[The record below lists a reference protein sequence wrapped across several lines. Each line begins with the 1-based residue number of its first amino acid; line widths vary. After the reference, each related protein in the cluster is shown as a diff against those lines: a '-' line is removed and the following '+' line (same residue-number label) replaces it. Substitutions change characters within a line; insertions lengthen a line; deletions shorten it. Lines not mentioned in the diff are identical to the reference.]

1 MGMEM
6 AKTRNLATSVA
17 TVALMISGSC
27 LAQDGQWEFST
38 GSDISS
44 GDYGGDP
51 VDTEITF
58 VPFTASYKSGL
69 WNLQATVPW
78 VQIDGAGTVVGAGDG
93 GVVIGNPRQN
103 PGGGPGGSDDE
114 LMATTES
121 GLGDIWLS
129 ATYAVEAVPSD
140 LFYLDLGAKVKLPT
154 ADEAK
159 NLGTGET
166 DYTLQAD
173 LFKPV
178 GNATPFLTLAYKI
191 KGESSDFELDDVMFV
206 SVGSDFTVSPNTHVG
221 LSLDFQESATSTSDD
236 SLELFGYVSQSLSSN
251 WSFMLYGYSGLED
264 GSPDYGVGFQLS
276 YSP

>member
-1 MGMEM
+1 MEM
-6 AKTRNLATSVA
+6 TKNRNLATSVA
-17 TVALMISGSC
+17 MLVLMISGSC
-27 LAQDGQWEFST
+27 LAQDGQWGFST
-38 GSDISS
+38 GSDFSS
-44 GDYGGDP
+44 GDYGGDL
-51 VDTEITF
+51 VDTDIIF
-58 VPFTASYKSGL
+58 VPFTTSYKSGL

-78 VQIDGAGTVVGAGDG
+78 VQINGAGTVVGAGDG
-93 GVVIGNPRQN
+93 GVVIGNPRRN
-103 PGGGPGGSDDE
+103 SGGAPGGSDDK
-114 LMATTES
+114 LMAATES

-129 ATYAVEAVPSD
+129 ATYAVEVVPSD

-159 NLGTGET
+159 NLGTSET

-191 KGESSDFELDDVMFV
+191 KGESADFELDDVMFV
-206 SVGSDFTVSPNTHVG
+206 SVGSDFSVSPNTHVG
-221 LSLDFQESATSTSDD
+221 MSLDFQESTTNTSDD
-236 SLELFGYVSQSLSSN
+236 SLELFGYLSQSLSSN

-276 YSP
+276 YRN